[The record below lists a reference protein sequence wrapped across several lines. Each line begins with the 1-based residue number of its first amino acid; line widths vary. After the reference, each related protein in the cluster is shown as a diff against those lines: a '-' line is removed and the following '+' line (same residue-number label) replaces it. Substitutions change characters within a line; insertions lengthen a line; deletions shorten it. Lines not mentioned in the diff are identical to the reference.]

1 MVIDN
6 WRLPCKYHIGN
17 LEDIIYLQSFDD
29 KIEYYIDDAGE
40 PYCSAISGALSSITC
55 ESVLLTEESS
65 FDTNRF
71 AFTYELTAVFR
82 EGNDD
87 VYSSVLKLLRENKY
101 RLYVK
106 TTEGMY
112 YLVNAEYPYSL
123 SYEYVWSNTS
133 HHCTLKFTLN
143 NNIPTMKCTTFPKS
157 FTELIP
163 KDCGYFSPRI
173 NEFNIIEEKNVLV
186 GYNASELNYT
196 QITTIGS
203 NTWKTIEHLDDSFVY
218 THTYSG
224 GSFSNTIQFDI
235 ELSDYLTTFHYNIL
249 EFVKNRYVVKFK
261 SSLGNTIIVGDKCG
275 LFPSFSLNTSD
286 SLGSLNRIRITLR
299 ENTSK
304 DVSFSSVDVVETVD
318 DSKKHGGTSDNRHN
332 IPTPTIRVS
341 GLTFPTIECISPTMA
356 KRILMPQ
363 INVNGDETS
372 KYYVLDGYQDYFGAI
387 SDLII
392 GTYDENTINNFDVS
406 LYVTTNQ
413 CQNDFGCLYSTTLND
428 RNYLINS
435 SSSFFAIIS
444 SCGWEIIQ
452 KDACLTFDRL
462 SGESGVQYVVDYS
475 TSCAV
480 GVESSFTIKVGDDEY
495 TYIIKK
501 VDTSTCFIS
510 NPNAS
515 IVASAAT
522 LTFEMSVN
530 ANEVAIN
537 GVYLDNN
544 DTDLLKITL
553 IGNTMTVNVPEYT
566 DFSGYRRYFTI
577 RLESNSG
584 GNCEV
589 EIIQDHP
596 YKKQVIDLS
605 KYECL
610 DGDKYYVYQ
619 YYSGYTLDTI
629 DTPTGE
635 YYVDYDRSPWERN
648 SPDCTDDELIKW
660 FDAEDVYYCET
671 TPEHNYE
678 KWSASTEYICD
689 GTDKYVK
696 DVKMVSDDGETWS
709 ATTDVRMG
717 ELIAHNSAD
726 CGFCPKQTEWRDDTA
741 HTICDGVSLRYLA
754 YQWESND
761 CGETWTVTPSSG
773 YGTVISEDTV
783 DCGGTGCT
791 VTGDSGI
798 QYKWVDNTDKEIC
811 LSGNAYYVSEQ
822 YYSISCGNIWEKTG
836 SISIGGLKQSGAT
849 ECSDDTGTTETMY
862 KWEDS
867 TDNTVC
873 VSGDSYYVSYR
884 YVSYDS
890 GTTWISTGQF
900 KIGSL
905 KERNASECSD
915 EHTSGE
921 TMYKWV
927 QSETD
932 TTCYGNSLYY
942 VEYEYSST
950 DNGKTWV
957 ETGNSRLGSLIEVES
972 PQCQSGTRIYKWE
985 DVDETICFDGDLY
998 YKCYRFVSYNGGIIW
1013 ARTNVWRLGELKEKG
1028 AEECTECELEFKWIK
1043 VDDDYLCDDETHTKY
1058 EKLCYYFSDD
1068 CWITSHLVDGVE
1080 PQRGEIIE
1088 TDSFDC
1094 GFRLQKWEYVDDYCY
1109 RDLPEG
1115 AYIISSRTII
1125 EYDSDCSGTTKI
1137 TTATTSYQES
1147 YDSGETW
1154 ETITSSSSVTYEVNS
1169 EDCGYIPPTG
1179 MAAQYLTLVA
1189 TSNGTFKFNGTTSA
1203 NTISFSTNSGTTWS
1217 SPERGVEFNVQSGD
1231 TVMWKGTDMTSSGSW
1246 GIGTF
1251 GGTATFE
1258 AQGNV
1263 MSLLYGDNFYGET
1276 SLSDKDYIFSH
1287 LFNVSNI
1294 VDASNLV
1301 LPYETL
1307 SVGCYYQMFQDCTS
1321 LTAVPELKATTLAQ
1335 TCYYGMFQG
1344 CTSLTTAP
1352 QLPATTLGVGC
1363 YEEMFYGCTSLTTPP
1378 QLPATTLA
1386 NNCYKYMFSECT
1398 SLTIAP
1404 DLLAPTLTIMCYERM
1419 FQGCSS
1425 LNYIKMLATDVSAAN
1440 CLASWVVG
1448 VSSTGTFVKDANTNL
1463 PTGNYGYKGIPNG
1476 WTVENITS

>member
-82 EGNDD
+82 EGNDNI
-87 VYSSVLKLLRENKY
+87 YSSVLKLLRENKY

-112 YLVNAEYPYSL
+112 YLINAEYPYSL

-163 KDCGYFSPRI
+163 RDCGYFSPRI

-203 NTWKTIEHLDDSFVY
+203 NTWKTVEHLDDSFVY

-224 GSFSNTIQFDI
+224 GGFSNTIQFDI

-286 SLGSLNRIRITLR
+286 TLGSLNRIRITLR

-304 DVSFSSVDVVETVD
+304 DASFSSVDVVETVD

-363 INVNGDETS
+363 INVNGDETG
-372 KYYVLDGYQDYFGAI
+372 KYYVLDGYEEYFGAI

-452 KDACLTFDRL
+452 KDACLTFDRM
-462 SGESGVQYVVDYS
+462 SGDNGVQYVVDYS
-475 TSCAV
+475 SSCAV

-495 TYIIKK
+495 TYIVKK
-501 VDTSTCFIS
+501 VDTSTCFI
-510 NPNAS
+510 NNQNVS

-537 GVYLDNN
+537 GVYLNNN

-553 IGNTMTVNVPEYT
+553 IGNTMTVAVPEYT
-566 DFSGYRRYFTI
+566 DFRGTSRYFTI

-584 GNCEV
+584 GMCEV

-596 YKKQVIDLS
+596 YERYKIDLS

-619 YYSGYTLDTI
+619 KYTGYTLNTI

-635 YYVDYDRSPWERN
+635 YMVDYERPPWERD
-648 SPDCTDDELIKW
+648 SADCVEDELIKW
-660 FDAEDVYYCET
+660 FDADDVYYCET

-709 ATTDVRMG
+709 ATTDARMG
-717 ELIAHNSAD
+717 DLIAHNSSD
-726 CGFCPKQTEWRDDTA
+726 CGYCPKQTEWRDDTA
-741 HTICDGVSLRYLA
+741 HTICDGVSLRYVA
-754 YQWESND
+754 YQWESDD
-761 CGETWTVTPSSG
+761 CGETWTITPSSG
-773 YGTVISEDTV
+773 LGTVISEDTV

-798 QYKWVDNTDKEIC
+798 QYKWVDNLDRKIC
-811 LSGNAYYVSEQ
+811 LSGNSYYVSEQ
-822 YYSISCGNIWEKTG
+822 YFSNDCGNSWEKTG
-836 SISIGGLKQSGAT
+836 SISIGELAESGAT
-849 ECSDDTGTTETMY
+849 ECSGDSGTTETRYKWEDSTTDTICVGGDSYYLSYRYVSTDSGTTWTATGDYAIGSLKESNAKECESTTSTTETWY

-873 VSGDSYYVSYR
+873 VSGDSYYVKYK
-884 YVSYDS
+884 YVSTDS
-890 GTTWISTGQF
+890 GETWTATGEF
-900 KIGSL
+900 TVGSL
-905 KERNASECSD
+905 KELNASECSD
-915 EHTSGE
+915 EHTSGD
-921 TMYKWV
+921 TLYKWV

-932 TTCYGNSLYY
+932 TTCVGFALYY
-942 VEYEYSST
+942 VEYEYSSD
-950 DNGKTWV
+950 DNGITWV
-957 ETGNSRLGSLIEVES
+957 ETGNYRIGELIS
-972 PQCQSGTRIYKWE
+972 SDSDQCRDITFYKWE
-985 DVDETICFDGDLY
+985 DTEETTCFDGDLY
-998 YKCYRFVSYNGGIIW
+998 YKCYKFVSHDGIIW
-1013 ARTNVWRLGELKEKG
+1013 AKTSTWRLGTLIEKG
-1028 AEECTECELEFKWIK
+1028 AAECAECQLEYKWIASPTE
-1043 VDDDYLCDDETHTKY
+1043 YICDETTHTKY
-1058 EKLCYYFSDD
+1058 EKLYYYWSDD
-1068 CWITSHLVDGVE
+1068 CWETSHLFEDIE
-1080 PQRGEIIE
+1080 PTSGDVIE
-1088 TDSFDC
+1088 YNSFDC
-1094 GFRLQKWEYVDDYCY
+1094 GYKDHKWVFIDEYCY
-1109 RDLPEG
+1109 DDLPEDVEIDDDG
-1115 AYIISSRTII
+1115 YSARTIV
-1125 EYDSDCSGTTKI
+1125 EYDYECSGTTKI
-1137 TTATTSYQES
+1137 TTATTKNQET
-1147 YDSGETW
+1147 YDSGATW
-1154 ETITSSSSVTYEVNS
+1154 ITLSSTEEVSYEENS
-1169 EDCGYIPPTG
+1169 EDCLYTKWEYDDDYCYNDLPE
-1179 MAAQYLTLVA
+1179 
-1189 TSNGTFKFNGTTSA
+1189 
-1203 NTISFSTNSGTTWS
+1203 NTEIID
-1217 SPERGVEFNVQSGD
+1217 ED
-1231 TVMWKGTDMTSSGSW
+1231 
-1246 GIGTF
+1246 I
-1251 GGTATFE
+1251 
-1258 AQGNV
+1258 
-1263 MSLLYGDNFYGET
+1263 
-1276 SLSDKDYIFSH
+1276 
-1287 LFNVSNI
+1287 
-1294 VDASNLV
+1294 
-1301 LPYETL
+1301 
-1307 SVGCYYQMFQDCTS
+1307 
-1321 LTAVPELKATTLAQ
+1321 
-1335 TCYYGMFQG
+1335 
-1344 CTSLTTAP
+1344 
-1352 QLPATTLGVGC
+1352 
-1363 YEEMFYGCTSLTTPP
+1363 
-1378 QLPATTLA
+1378 
-1386 NNCYKYMFSECT
+1386 NN
-1398 SLTIAP
+1398 
-1404 DLLAPTLTIMCYERM
+1404 
-1419 FQGCSS
+1419 
-1425 LNYIKMLATDVSAAN
+1425 
-1440 CLASWVVG
+1440 
-1448 VSSTGTFVKDANTNL
+1448 
-1463 PTGNYGYKGIPNG
+1463 
-1476 WTVENITS
+1476 EN

>member
-82 EGNDD
+82 EGNDNI
-87 VYSSVLKLLRENKY
+87 YSSVLKLLRENKY

-106 TTEGMY
+106 TTDGMY
-112 YLVNAEYPYSL
+112 YLINAEYPYSL

-163 KDCGYFSPRI
+163 RDCGYFSPRI

-203 NTWKTIEHLDDSFVY
+203 NTWKTVEHLDDSFVY

-224 GSFSNTIQFDI
+224 GGFSNTIQFDI

-286 SLGSLNRIRITLR
+286 TLGSLNRIRITLR

-304 DVSFSSVDVVETVD
+304 DASFSSVDVVETVD

-363 INVNGDETS
+363 INVNGDETG

-444 SCGWEIIQ
+444 SCGWQIIQ

-462 SGESGVQYVVDYS
+462 SGDSGVQYVVDYS

-501 VDTSTCFIS
+501 VDTSTCFI
-510 NPNAS
+510 NNQNVS

-553 IGNTMTVNVPEYT
+553 IGNTMTVAVPEYT

-709 ATTDVRMG
+709 ATTDTRMG
-717 ELIAHNSAD
+717 DLIEHNSAD

-741 HTICDGVSLRYLA
+741 HTICDGVSLRYVA
-754 YQWESND
+754 YLWESND
-761 CGETWTVTPSSG
+761 CGETWSAVVPSTSG
-773 YGTVISEDTV
+773 NGTVISEDTV

-798 QYKWVDNTDKEIC
+798 QYKWVDNIERTIC
-811 LSGNAYYVSEQ
+811 LSGNSYYVSEQ
-822 YYSISCGNIWEKTG
+822 YFSNDCGNSWEKTG
-836 SISIGGLKQSGAT
+836 SISIGELSESGAT
-849 ECSDDTGTTETMY
+849 ECSGDSGTTETRYKWEDSTTDTICVGGDSYYISYRYVSNDSGSTWTATGESTIGTLKQRNANECADNGSDTESRYKWVDSTDETICLNGDSYYISYRYVSTDGGENWQQTGEFTVGSLKELNASECSTDTGTTETRYKWEDSATETVCVDGDLYYVSYRYVSTDSGITWTATGASGIGTLKEADAKECESTTSTTETWYKWETSTDTICVSGDSYYIRYRYVSSDSGSTWTATGDYAIGSLKESNAKECESTTSTTETWY

-867 TDNTVC
+867 TDNTIC
-873 VSGDSYYVSYR
+873 VSGDSYYVKYK
-884 YVSYDS
+884 YVSTDS
-890 GTTWISTGQF
+890 GETWTATGEF
-900 KIGSL
+900 TVGSL
-905 KERNASECSD
+905 KELNASECSD

-921 TMYKWV
+921 TLYKWV

-932 TTCYGNSLYY
+932 TTCVGYALYY
-942 VEYEYSST
+942 MEYEYSSD
-950 DNGKTWV
+950 DNGHTWV
-957 ETGNSRLGSLIEVES
+957 ETGNYRIGELIS
-972 PQCQSGTRIYKWE
+972 SDSDQCKEQVFYKWE
-985 DVDETICFDGDLY
+985 DTEETTCFDGDLY
-998 YKCYRFVSYNGGIIW
+998 YKCYKFVSHDGIIW
-1013 ARTNVWRLGELKEKG
+1013 ARTNTWRLGTLIEKG
-1028 AEECTECELEFKWIK
+1028 AAECAECQLEYKWIASPTE
-1043 VDDDYLCDDETHTKY
+1043 YICDETTHTKY
-1058 EKLCYYFSDD
+1058 EKLYYYWSDD
-1068 CWITSHLVDGVE
+1068 CWETSHLFEDIE
-1080 PQRGEIIE
+1080 PISGDVIE
-1088 TDSFDC
+1088 YNSFDC
-1094 GFRLQKWEYVDDYCY
+1094 GYKDHKWVFIDEYCY
-1109 RDLPEG
+1109 DDLPEDVEIDDDG
-1115 AYIISSRTII
+1115 YSARTIV
-1125 EYDSDCSGTTKI
+1125 EYDYECSGTTKI
-1137 TTATTSYQES
+1137 TTATTKNQET
-1147 YDSGETW
+1147 YDSGATW
-1154 ETITSSSSVTYEVNS
+1154 ITLSSTEEVSYEENS
-1169 EDCGYIPPTG
+1169 EDCLYTKWEYDDDYCYNDLPE
-1179 MAAQYLTLVA
+1179 
-1189 TSNGTFKFNGTTSA
+1189 
-1203 NTISFSTNSGTTWS
+1203 NTEIID
-1217 SPERGVEFNVQSGD
+1217 ED
-1231 TVMWKGTDMTSSGSW
+1231 
-1246 GIGTF
+1246 I
-1251 GGTATFE
+1251 
-1258 AQGNV
+1258 
-1263 MSLLYGDNFYGET
+1263 
-1276 SLSDKDYIFSH
+1276 
-1287 LFNVSNI
+1287 
-1294 VDASNLV
+1294 
-1301 LPYETL
+1301 
-1307 SVGCYYQMFQDCTS
+1307 
-1321 LTAVPELKATTLAQ
+1321 
-1335 TCYYGMFQG
+1335 
-1344 CTSLTTAP
+1344 
-1352 QLPATTLGVGC
+1352 
-1363 YEEMFYGCTSLTTPP
+1363 
-1378 QLPATTLA
+1378 
-1386 NNCYKYMFSECT
+1386 NN
-1398 SLTIAP
+1398 
-1404 DLLAPTLTIMCYERM
+1404 
-1419 FQGCSS
+1419 
-1425 LNYIKMLATDVSAAN
+1425 
-1440 CLASWVVG
+1440 
-1448 VSSTGTFVKDANTNL
+1448 
-1463 PTGNYGYKGIPNG
+1463 
-1476 WTVENITS
+1476 EN